1 MFRSVF
7 KVLTFAWLTFFPLTG
22 IMYLFYIDSP
32 EKFPMFAFHKAAILF
47 AELLSAFIAY
57 AAYLSFKNSRSDF
70 LRYVSLGYIGFV
82 TIYGFHGILTDQSS
96 HNLAQFIIFGP
107 ISRLIMSGYLFL
119 GLSHLRV
126 LQQEVSTPRQNL
138 FWPHF
143 LLFLVIAGCAFFYTH
158 TSGSV
163 PLIHIKYI
171 ELAAL
176 LISLCS
182 IIKIFISPARSY
194 IMKFHLA
201 AQFLFVQASTAFLLT
216 TPWTSLWW
224 FAHLISGTG
233 FLLLGYA
240 IIVTYE
246 RTNSLAVV
254 YDETILHN
262 LLNRIID
269 NSPIGILVADAM
281 LGSVRSNKELSRM
294 LHCEKHM
301 INPRSLFNS
310 MNLDDTA
317 LASLNAGCVAECSF
331 QTSVHDKKQYFEAK
345 VTKITDKHADC
356 YLVILLDVTEK
367 YLTAEKVN
375 YMAKHDALTGLSNRT
390 LFHEQLLQALAKT
403 DSNHICALLF
413 VDLDGFKK
421 INDTYGHDAGDIVL
435 KTVAQRLNASVRKT
449 DTVARMGGDEFTI
462 ILSHLD
468 NKRDILPI
476 TEKLIKVLAQPIAVI
491 GAEVAVTS
499 SIGISIAPADGTDAD
514 LLLTKADSAMYF
526 AKHNG
531 KNGYHFYQ
539 ETDAAGPNAL

>member
-1 MFRSVF
+1 MFRTIF
-7 KVLTFAWLTFFPLTG
+7 KLLTFCWLTFFPFTG
-22 IMYLFYIDSP
+22 ILYLLYIDSP
-32 EKFPMFAFHKAAILF
+32 EKFPMLAFHKAAILF

-82 TIYGFHGILTDQSS
+82 TIYAFHGILTDHST

-107 ISRLIMSGYLFL
+107 ISRLIMSGYLFF
-119 GLSHLRV
+119 GLSRLQV
-126 LQQEVSTPRQNL
+126 LPEEAVTTPKNL

-143 LLFLVIAGCAFFYTH
+143 LLFFGIVAFAAFYTH

-171 ELAAL
+171 ELAAM

-182 IIKIFISPARSY
+182 IGKIILLPARSY

-240 IIVTYE
+240 IVVSYE
-246 RTNSLAVV
+246 KTNSLAVV

-269 NSPIGILVADAM
+269 NSPIGILVADAA
-281 LGSVRSNKELSRM
+281 LSSVRSNKELSRI
-294 LHCEKHM
+294 LKSNKHR
-301 INPRSLFNS
+301 IDPRSLFAS
-310 MNLDDTA
+310 MNLDETA
-317 LASLNAGCVAECSF
+317 LASLHAGNVFECSF
-331 QTSVHDKKQYFEAK
+331 QVTSGECTQYLEAK
-345 VTKITDKHADC
+345 VTMITDKHADC
-356 YLVILLDVTEK
+356 YLVILTDVTEK
-367 YLTAEKVN
+367 HLASERVN
-375 YMAKHDALTGLSNRT
+375 YLAKHDALTGLANRT
-390 LFHEQLLQALAKT
+390 LFHERLFEVLAKPDGT
-403 DSNHICALLF
+403 PACALLF
-413 VDLDGFKK
+413 IDLDGFKK

-435 KTVAQRLNASVRKT
+435 KTVAQRLNACVSKT
-449 DTVARMGGDEFTI
+449 NTIARMGGDEFTI
-462 ILSHLD
+462 ILTDVTS
-468 NKRDILPI
+468 RCEIQTI
-476 TEKLIKVLAQPIAVI
+476 AETIIEELAKPIALT
-491 GAEVAVTS
+491 GTQVAVTS
-499 SIGISIAPADGTDAD
+499 SIGISIAPLDGTEAD
-514 LLLTKADSAMYF
+514 ILVTKADTAMYT

-531 KNGYHFYQ
+531 KNGYRFYQ
-539 ETDAAGPNAL
+539 ASGEAY

>member
-1 MFRSVF
+1 MFRTIF
-7 KVLTFAWLTFFPLTG
+7 KLLTFCWLTFFPFTG
-22 IMYLFYIDSP
+22 ILYLLYIDSP
-32 EKFPMFAFHKAAILF
+32 EKFPMLAFHKVAILF

-70 LRYVSLGYIGFV
+70 LRYVSLSYLGFV
-82 TIYGFHGILTDQSS
+82 TIYAFHGILTDHSS

-119 GLSHLRV
+119 GLCRLRV
-126 LQQEVSTPRQNL
+126 LPEEVLATQKNL

-143 LLFLVIAGCAFFYTH
+143 LFFLVLVGLSFYVTH
-158 TSGSV
+158 TSGAVS
-163 PLIHIKYI
+163 LIYIKYI

-182 IIKIFISPARSY
+182 IGKIFLSPARSY

-240 IIVTYE
+240 IVVIYE

-269 NSPIGILVADAM
+269 NSPVGILVADAM
-281 LGSVRSNKELSRM
+281 LGSVRSNKELSRI
-294 LHCEKHM
+294 LNCDKSR
-301 INPRSLFNS
+301 IDPRSLFTS
-310 MNLDDTA
+310 MNLDANA
-317 LASLNAGCVAECSF
+317 LASLHAGNVVECSF
-331 QTSVHDKKQYFEAK
+331 QTSSDGCNQYLEAK
-345 VTKITDKHADC
+345 VTKIADKHADC
-356 YLVILLDVTEK
+356 YLITLTDVTEK
-367 YLTAEKVN
+367 HLAAEKAI
-375 YMAKHDALTGLSNRT
+375 YIAKHDALTGLSNRT
-390 LFHEQLLQALAKT
+390 LFQDQLLQALATAEST
-403 DSNHICALLF
+403 DMCALLF

-421 INDTYGHDAGDIVL
+421 INDTHGHDAGDIVL
-435 KTVAQRLNASVRKT
+435 KTVAQRLSASVRKT
-449 DTVARMGGDEFTI
+449 DTVARIGGDEFTV
-462 ILSHLD
+462 
-468 NKRDILPI
+468 ILPQI
-476 TEKLIKVLAQPIAVI
+476 TDKCVIQTIAENIIEALAKPIPI
-491 GAEVAVTS
+491 MGAEVAVTS
-499 SIGISIAPADGTDAD
+499 SIGISIAPSDGTEAD
-514 LLLTKADSAMYF
+514 SLVTKADSAMYI

-531 KNGYHFYQ
+531 KNGYRFY
-539 ETDAAGPNAL
+539 EEPSKSL

>member
-1 MFRSVF
+1 MFRTIF
-7 KVLTFAWLTFFPLTG
+7 KLLTFCWLTFFPFTG
-22 IMYLFYIDSP
+22 ILYLLYIDSP
-32 EKFPMFAFHKAAILF
+32 EKFPMLAFHKAAILF

-82 TIYGFHGILTDQSS
+82 TIYAFHGILTDHST

-107 ISRLIMSGYLFL
+107 ISRLIMSGYLFF
-119 GLSHLRV
+119 GLSRLQV
-126 LQQEVSTPRQNL
+126 LPEEAVTTPKNL

-143 LLFLVIAGCAFFYTH
+143 LLFFGIVAFAAIYTH

-171 ELAAL
+171 ELAAI

-182 IIKIFISPARSY
+182 IGKIVLLPARSY

-240 IIVTYE
+240 IVVSYE
-246 RTNSLAVV
+246 KTNSLAVV

-269 NSPIGILVADAM
+269 NSPIGILVADAA
-281 LGSVRSNKELSRM
+281 LSSVRSNKELSRI
-294 LHCEKHM
+294 LKSDKHR
-301 INPRSLFNS
+301 IDPRSLFTS
-310 MNLDDTA
+310 MKLDATA
-317 LASLNAGCVAECSF
+317 LASLHAGNVVECSF
-331 QTSVHDKKQYFEAK
+331 QVTSGECKQYLEAK
-345 VTKITDKHADC
+345 VTMITDKHADC
-356 YLVILLDVTEK
+356 YLVILADVTEK
-367 YLTAEKVN
+367 HLASERVN
-375 YMAKHDALTGLSNRT
+375 YLAKHDALTGLANRT
-390 LFHEQLLQALAKT
+390 LFHERLFEELAKPDGT
-403 DSNHICALLF
+403 PCALLF
-413 VDLDGFKK
+413 IDLDGFKK

-435 KTVAQRLNASVRKT
+435 KTVAQRLNACIGKT
-449 DTVARMGGDEFTI
+449 NTIARMGGDEFTI
-462 ILSHLD
+462 ILTDVTS
-468 NKRDILPI
+468 RCEIQTI
-476 TEKLIKVLAQPIAVI
+476 AETIIEALAKPIALT
-491 GAEVAVTS
+491 GKQVAVTS
-499 SIGISIAPADGTDAD
+499 SIGISIAPLDGTEAD
-514 LLLTKADSAMYF
+514 ILVTKADSAMYT

-531 KNGYHFYQ
+531 KNGYSFHQSSGEAY
-539 ETDAAGPNAL
+539 

>member
-1 MFRSVF
+1 MFRTIF
-7 KVLTFAWLTFFPLTG
+7 KLLTFCWLTFFPFTSIL
-22 IMYLFYIDSP
+22 YLLYIDSP
-32 EKFPMFAFHKAAILF
+32 EKFPMLAFHKAAILF

-82 TIYGFHGILTDQSS
+82 TIYAFHGILTDHST

-107 ISRLIMSGYLFL
+107 ISRLIMSGYLFF
-119 GLSHLRV
+119 GLSRLQV
-126 LQQEVSTPRQNL
+126 LPEEAVTTPKNL

-143 LLFLVIAGCAFFYTH
+143 LLFFGIVAIAAIYTH

-171 ELAAL
+171 ELAAI

-182 IIKIFISPARSY
+182 IGKIILLPARSY

-240 IIVTYE
+240 IVVSYE
-246 RTNSLAVV
+246 KTNSLAVV

-269 NSPIGILVADAM
+269 NSPIGILVADAA
-281 LGSVRSNKELSRM
+281 LSSVRSNKELSRI
-294 LHCEKHM
+294 LKSDKRR
-301 INPRSLFNS
+301 IDPRSLFTS
-310 MNLDDTA
+310 MNLDATA
-317 LASLNAGCVAECSF
+317 LSSLQAGNVLECSF
-331 QTSVHDKKQYFEAK
+331 QVTSGECKQYLEAK
-345 VTKITDKHADC
+345 VTMITDKHADC
-356 YLVILLDVTEK
+356 YLVILTDVTEK
-367 YLTAEKVN
+367 HLASERVN
-375 YMAKHDALTGLSNRT
+375 YLAKHDALTGLANRT
-390 LFHEQLLQALAKT
+390 LFHERLFEVLAKPDGT
-403 DSNHICALLF
+403 PASALLF
-413 VDLDGFKK
+413 IDLDGFKK

-435 KTVAQRLNASVRKT
+435 KTVAQRLNACVGKT
-449 DTVARMGGDEFTI
+449 NTIARMGGDEFTI
-462 ILSHLD
+462 ILTDVTS
-468 NKRDILPI
+468 RCEIQTI
-476 TEKLIKVLAQPIAVI
+476 AETIIEALAKPIALT
-491 GAEVAVTS
+491 GTQVAVTS
-499 SIGISIAPADGTDAD
+499 SIGISIAPLDGTEAD
-514 LLLTKADSAMYF
+514 ILVTKADSAMYT

-531 KNGYHFYQ
+531 KNGYSFYQ
-539 ETDAAGPNAL
+539 ASGDDY